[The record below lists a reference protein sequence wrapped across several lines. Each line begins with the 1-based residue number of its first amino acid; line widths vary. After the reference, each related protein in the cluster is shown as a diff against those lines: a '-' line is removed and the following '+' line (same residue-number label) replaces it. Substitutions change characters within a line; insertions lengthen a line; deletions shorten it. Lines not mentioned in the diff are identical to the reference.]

1 MQSSINSLVQ
11 CHSIS
16 IKSETSMSPDETS
29 MANRLEDRFS
39 TLDVG
44 KTNWVVN
51 KKLLIAVVKIA
62 S

>member
-44 KTNWVVN
+44 KTN
-51 KKLLIAVVKIA
+51 
-62 S
+62 